1 MLNKIDVYTVM
12 LALSLFAVLV
22 GIGLLAMERG
32 RYGNQAPPA
41 ASLRH
46 DTNVSQVAFASI
58 AGHGHTLQV

>member
-12 LALSLFAVLV
+12 LALSLLAVLV

-32 RYGNQAPPA
+32 RYGNQAPPT

-46 DTNVSQVAFASI
+46 NSNVTQVAFASF
-58 AGHGHTLQV
+58 ASDGHTLQV